1 MIKYYCFEDLLLTE
15 NDNEFVGYLNLYC
28 NKDNEIKYLD
38 LNSGLDSKYILNKF
52 QHILQNG
59 YASIFFK
66 YSFFNQD
73 YTRIWG
79 IHHVVLCL
87 YQHEQCSKYGTYLC
101 KIDNKNPEI
110 VLPFWYK
117 NNSQFQLG
125 DFGFVLENCQIDP
138 ETTDPFFTSCDEIVS
153 NLKDIWKNYSSE
165 EFDHPFFRNL
175 FFILILS
182 SSGNYSNCFKTDLL
196 NTKFHIS
203 NILESATANFSNFL
217 ICFDN
222 LICELGFTNTKQ
234 INKVEVNLVDDV
246 GELTE
251 AEFSELAFEI
261 TNWIE
266 SNGRVNTVKLSGEG
280 ISLKQD
286 QEKTTHEPVNTE
298 IQLDTTILINQNL
311 CDFSFDDFK
320 KLFRE
325 TCIHYAEQFFKI
337 EKTLPLQGFY
347 INFLEYIDANLLKQK
362 SKIEAVQL
370 NYLKYEL
377 LFSMAYIFSKNYV
390 YKFLSDNFLTV
401 INNSAAY
408 SKELISLINTK
419 IKCVII
425 FLKNKYESAYSVSP
439 EAFQNFSTFQ
449 IVYYYLRFYSEFIV
463 EVNIGFFIDFDKLMI
478 EQKYKNELERISKLD
493 LSFFYYLTENAP
505 RQIYLI
511 KN

>member
-15 NDNEFVGYLNLYC
+15 NDNEFIGYLNLYC
-28 NKDNEIKYLD
+28 NKNNEVKNLD
-38 LNSGLDSKYILNKF
+38 LNIGLDSKYILNKF
-52 QHILQNG
+52 QHIIQNG

-87 YQHEQCSKYGTYLC
+87 YQHELCTKYGTYLC

-125 DFGFVLENCQIDP
+125 EFGFVLENCQTDL
-138 ETTDPFFTSCDEIVS
+138 ETKDPFFSSCEELVS
-153 NLKDIWKNYSSE
+153 NLEDIWKNYSNE

-182 SSGNYSNCFKTDLL
+182 SSSNYSNCFKTDLL
-196 NTKFHIS
+196 NTKFHIA
-203 NILESATANFSNFL
+203 NILEFATANFSNFL

-222 LICELGFTNTKQ
+222 LICELGITNTKQ
-234 INKVEVNLVDDV
+234 ITKVEVNLVNDV

-266 SNGRVNTVKLSGEG
+266 SNGSANTVKLSGEG
-280 ISLKQD
+280 ISVKQ
-286 QEKTTHEPVNTE
+286 EHTTNEPVSSD
-298 IQLDTTILINQNL
+298 IQLDTAILINQNL
-311 CDFSFDDFK
+311 GDFGFEVFK

-325 TCIHYAEQFFKI
+325 TCIHYAEHFFKI
-337 EKTLPLQGFY
+337 EKNLPLQGFY

-362 SKIEAVQL
+362 SKIEVVQL

-390 YKFLSDNFLTV
+390 YKFMSDNYLTLT
-401 INNSAAY
+401 NNLAAY
-408 SKELISLINTK
+408 SNELIALINTK
-419 IKCVII
+419 IKSVII

-439 EAFQNFSTFQ
+439 EAFHNFSTFQ

-463 EVNIGFFIDFDKLMI
+463 EVNIGVFVEFDKLMI

>member
-15 NDNEFVGYLNLYC
+15 NDNDFIGYLNLYC
-28 NKDNEIKYLD
+28 NKNNEIKNLD
-38 LNSGLDSKYILNKF
+38 LKSGLDSKYILNKF

-66 YSFFNQD
+66 YIFFNQD

-101 KIDNKNPEI
+101 RIDNKNPEI

-125 DFGFVLENCQIDP
+125 EFGFVLENCHTDP
-138 ETTDPFFTSCDEIVS
+138 EAKDPFFSSCDELVS
-153 NLKDIWKNYSSE
+153 NLEDIWKNYSSE

-182 SSGNYSNCFKTDLL
+182 SSSNYSNCFKTDLL
-196 NTKFHIS
+196 NIRFHIG
-203 NILESATANFSNFL
+203 NILEFATANFSNFL

-222 LICELGFTNTKQ
+222 LICELGITNTKQ
-234 INKVEVNLVDDV
+234 ITKVEVNLVEDI

-266 SNGRVNTVKLSGEG
+266 SNGSANTVKLSGED
-280 ISLKQD
+280 ISAKQD
-286 QEKTTHEPVNTE
+286 QEHTTNEPVNSD
-298 IQLDTTILINQNL
+298 IQLDTAILINQNL
-311 CDFSFDDFK
+311 GDFSFEVFK

-325 TCIHYAEQFFKI
+325 SCIHYAELFFKI
-337 EKTLPLQGFY
+337 EKNLPLQGFY

-362 SKIEAVQL
+362 NKIELVQL

-390 YKFLSDNFLTV
+390 YKFMCDNYLTLT
-401 INNSAAY
+401 NNLAAY
-408 SKELISLINTK
+408 SNELIALINTK
-419 IKCVII
+419 IKSVII

-463 EVNIGFFIDFDKLMI
+463 EVNIGVFVDFDKLMI

>member
-1 MIKYYCFEDLLLTE
+1 M
-15 NDNEFVGYLNLYC
+15 
-28 NKDNEIKYLD
+28 
-38 LNSGLDSKYILNKF
+38 
-52 QHILQNG
+52 
-59 YASIFFK
+59 
-66 YSFFNQD
+66 
-73 YTRIWG
+73 
-79 IHHVVLCL
+79 
-87 YQHEQCSKYGTYLC
+87 
-101 KIDNKNPEI
+101 
-110 VLPFWYK
+110 
-117 NNSQFQLG
+117 
-125 DFGFVLENCQIDP
+125 ENCQTDP
-138 ETTDPFFTSCDEIVS
+138 ETKDPFFSSCDELVS
-153 NLKDIWKNYSSE
+153 NLEDIWKNYSNE

-182 SSGNYSNCFKTDLL
+182 SSSNYSNCFKTDLL
-196 NTKFHIS
+196 NIKFHIG
-203 NILESATANFSNFL
+203 NILEFATANFSNFL

-222 LICELGFTNTKQ
+222 LICELGITNTKQ
-234 INKVEVNLVDDV
+234 ITKVEVNLVEDF

-266 SNGRVNTVKLSGEG
+266 SNGSANTVKLSGEG
-280 ISLKQD
+280 ISAKQD
-286 QEKTTHEPVNTE
+286 QEHTTNETVNSD
-298 IQLDTTILINQNL
+298 IQLDTAILINQNL
-311 CDFSFDDFK
+311 GNFSFEVFK

-325 TCIHYAEQFFKI
+325 TCIHYAEHFFKI
-337 EKTLPLQGFY
+337 EKNLPLQGFY

-362 SKIEAVQL
+362 SKIELVQL

-390 YKFLSDNFLTV
+390 YKFMSDNYLTL
-401 INNSAAY
+401 NNNLAAY
-408 SKELISLINTK
+408 SNELIALINTK
-419 IKCVII
+419 IKSVII

-463 EVNIGFFIDFDKLMI
+463 EVNIGVFVDFDKLMI